1 MFFKRFYDTK
11 LAQASY
17 LIGCQRTGEAVVVDP
32 NRDVEQFIAAAEAEG
47 LRVTHVTETH
57 IHADFVSGAR
67 ELAARTSAQLLLSD
81 EGDAQWKYAYAAEAN
96 ARLLKD
102 GDTFRV
108 GNIELEVLHTPGH
121 TPEHLSFL
129 VTDTL
134 AAAGPWGILTGDF
147 VFVGDVGRPDLLERA
162 AGYANTMEAAAH
174 TLFHSL
180 ERFKKLPDHLQVW
193 PGHGAGS
200 ACGKALGAVASST
213 VGYERLANW
222 GLAITNEDEFVRSVL
237 SGQPEPPRYFAEMK
251 RINKEGPRLLGG
263 FEVPPHVPVESLRAL
278 LRQGA
283 TVVDT
288 RPAAMFA
295 AGHVPETINIPLD
308 SGFTTWAGWLLPY
321 DRDVYLIVD
330 EHCQGCVETAV
341 HDLATIGLD
350 RVAGVLGARAIDA
363 WAATGETL
371 GTVPQITVADAAT
384 LLERGEATVI
394 DVRGRAEWE
403 AGHLPGVRIVPL
415 GYLPSALGELPPGK
429 PLIVHC
435 QTGARSS
442 IAASVLRARGVTNV
456 LNMTGGYAAWER
468 AGLPSVGNAGDSI
481 AREASGSRIPSGHEH
496 LASAGPSVQTP

>member
-32 NRDVEQFIAAAEAEG
+32 NRDVGQYIAAAETEG

-67 ELAARTSAQLLLSD
+67 ELAARTGALLLLSD
-81 EGDAQWKYAYAAEAN
+81 EGDAEWKYAYAADAR

-102 GDTFRV
+102 GDRFMV
-108 GNIELEVLHTPGH
+108 GNVELEALHTPGH

-129 VTDTL
+129 VTDRP
-134 AAAGPWGILTGDF
+134 AAVGPWGILTGDF

-162 AGYANTMEAAAH
+162 AGYANTMEAGAR
-174 TLFHSL
+174 TLFRSL
-180 ERFKKLPDHLQVW
+180 QQFKLLPDHLQVW

-200 ACGKALGAVASST
+200 ACGKSLGAIASST

-222 GLAITNEDEFVRSVL
+222 GLAITNQDEFVRVVL
-237 SGQPEPPRYFAEMK
+237 GGQPEPPRYFAEMK

-263 FEVPPHVPVESLRAL
+263 FRVPPHLPVESLRAL
-278 LRQGA
+278 LRQGDM
-283 TVVDT
+283 VVDT

-295 AGHVPETINIPLD
+295 AGHVPGTINIPLD

-321 DRDVYLIVD
+321 DRDVYLLVD
-330 EHCQGCVETAV
+330 ERCQGCIERAV

-350 RVAGVLGARAIDA
+350 RVAGVFGARAIDA
-363 WAATGETL
+363 WAATGGML
-371 GTVPQITVADAAT
+371 GTIPQTTVVDAAAM
-384 LLERGEATVI
+384 LERGEATVI

-403 AGHLPGVRIVPL
+403 AGHPRGVRNVPL
-415 GYLPSALGELPPGK
+415 GYLSSASSKLPLGK
-429 PLIVHC
+429 PIIVHC
-435 QTGARSS
+435 QGGARSS

-468 AGLPSVGNAGDSI
+468 AGLPSVGDSI
-481 AREASGSRIPSGHEH
+481 ANKPRRNAAPGGHEH
-496 LASAGPSVQTP
+496 LASVEPSVQTP